1 MIAIKTQDNLV
12 SVSVMGE
19 FTLADYKEFEQEVE
33 HDIQFQGGVNLLMDL
48 RDMVRYTLD
57 VAWEEIKFS
66 RQHRYDFR
74 KIAVVTGD
82 EWMVWAAWMPAPCSS
97 SAFCVFSKVCQVFSR
112 VSNTRTYGAR
122 PNRPSIIP
130 RAPAVAAVIA
140 IFMTFPPLFFCLQ
153 RY

>member
-1 MIAIKTQDNLV
+1 MIAIKTEGNLV

-19 FTLADYKEFEQEVE
+19 FTLADYKEFEQEIE
-33 HDIQFQGGVNLLMDL
+33 HDIQFQGGVNLLLDL

-82 EWMVWAAWMPAPCSS
+82 EWMVWTAWLNRLFVDADL
-97 SAFCVFSKVCQVFSR
+97 QVFDEPGIALEWLES
-112 VSNTRTYGAR
+112 
-122 PNRPSIIP
+122 
-130 RAPAVAAVIA
+130 AAA
-140 IFMTFPPLFFCLQ
+140 T
-153 RY
+153 